1 MTSQINKL
9 KDEVS
14 KLKALLESQKTSL
27 EDKVSIDRNK
37 IPSDGCSAEQVK
49 TFIEDEI
56 LLDVAPALNTS
67 SYVNVRLETQEQE
80 LALKGLEVNIADQTV
95 YPQSFKIHDTCVN
108 MIAKLWNCPEP
119 DDFDDYGC
127 YPGANPANRHA
138 SVEPTVQAPG

>member
-1 MTSQINKL
+1 MSSEINKL

-67 SYVNVRLETQEQE
+67 SYVNVRLEAQEQE
-80 LALKGLEVNIADQTV
+80 LALKGL
-95 YPQSFKIHDTCVN
+95 
-108 MIAKLWNCPEP
+108 
-119 DDFDDYGC
+119 
-127 YPGANPANRHA
+127 
-138 SVEPTVQAPG
+138 

>member
-1 MTSQINKL
+1 MTSEINKL

-56 LLDVAPALNTS
+56 LLDVAPC
-67 SYVNVRLETQEQE
+67 TQYII
-80 LALKGLEVNIADQTV
+80 LCKCPLGGTRTRTRTKGLG
-95 YPQSFKIHDTCVN
+95 S
-108 MIAKLWNCPEP
+108 
-119 DDFDDYGC
+119 
-127 YPGANPANRHA
+127 
-138 SVEPTVQAPG
+138 